1 MRPLAAIESAAPITT
16 HPLSPDYDDST
27 ERQIAAAYERIMDDD
42 HLLAAAVDG
51 DDRFSDAQWQI
62 SLEILKSRQPTREQQ
77 SALRAAFIAAV
88 QRAAEHEIN
97 G

>member
-1 MRPLAAIESAAPITT
+1 MSQTAAIERAAPITT

-27 ERQIAAAYERIMDDD
+27 ERQIEVAYERIMDDD

-51 DDRFSDAQWQI
+51 DDRVTDVMWQVA
-62 SLEILKSRQPTREQQ
+62 LEILAFRQPTREQQ

-88 QRAAEHEIN
+88 NRAAEHEIN